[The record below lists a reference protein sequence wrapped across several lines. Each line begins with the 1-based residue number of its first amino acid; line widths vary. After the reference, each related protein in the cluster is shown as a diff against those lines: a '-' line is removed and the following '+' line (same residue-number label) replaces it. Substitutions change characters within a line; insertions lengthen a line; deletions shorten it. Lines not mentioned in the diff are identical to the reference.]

1 MTTIAVE
8 FESLQEAAQH
18 LGDDISSHD
27 KARLENLSTGH
38 LREQSDAR
46 DELYDYV
53 DGLWEKT
60 KADVPDAGA
69 RDEYA
74 GLAGLRDL
82 AEVLK
87 DNAHEIL
94 DGRDD

>member
-1 MTTIAVE
+1 MAVE
-8 FESLQEAAQH
+8 FESLQFAAME
-18 LGDDISSHD
+18 LADNISSHD
-27 KARLENLSTGH
+27 KAGLQALSTAH

-60 KADVPDAGA
+60 KTTVPDAGA

-82 AEVLK
+82 ASILR
-87 DNAHEIL
+87 DTAHEIL

>member
-1 MTTIAVE
+1 MTVE
-8 FESLQEAAQH
+8 FESLQFAALE

-27 KARLENLSTGH
+27 KAGLEALSTAH

-60 KADVPDAGA
+60 KAEVPDAGA

-82 AEVLK
+82 AAALR

-94 DGRDD
+94 DGRDG

>member
-1 MTTIAVE
+1 MAVE
-8 FESLQEAAQH
+8 FESFQEAAQE
-18 LGDDISSHD
+18 LGDDISTHD
-27 KARLENLSTGH
+27 KAGLEALSDTH
-38 LREQSDAR
+38 LREQAAAR
-46 DELYDYV
+46 DELYDFV

-82 AEVLK
+82 AEVLRT
-87 DNAHEIL
+87 NAQEIL
-94 DGRDD
+94 DGRDG